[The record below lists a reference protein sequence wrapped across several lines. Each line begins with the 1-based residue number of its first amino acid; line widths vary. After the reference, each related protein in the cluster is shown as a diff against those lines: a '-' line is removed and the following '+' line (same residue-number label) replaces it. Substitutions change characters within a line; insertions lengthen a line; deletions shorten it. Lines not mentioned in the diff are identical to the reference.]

1 VPLTSQTII
10 IPGVLKGEVLI
21 ITAGSSNNKC
31 NIRNSYGDIFA
42 EQLGVTLSLST
53 NSTSYWN

>member
-1 VPLTSQTII
+1 V
-10 IPGVLKGEVLI
+10 VKGEVLT
-21 ITAGSSNNKC
+21 ITAGSSNNKS